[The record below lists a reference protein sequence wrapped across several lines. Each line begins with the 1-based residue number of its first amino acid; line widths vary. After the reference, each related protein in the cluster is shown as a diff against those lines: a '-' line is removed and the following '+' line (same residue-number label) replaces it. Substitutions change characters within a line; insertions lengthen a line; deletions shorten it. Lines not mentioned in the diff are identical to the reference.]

1 MGLTFSPSVSPVA
14 AGCERE
20 REKRERER
28 EREDSRAGMKARA
41 RALEFHQT
49 NNNPNNI
56 YVDLSHYYE
65 YFFLLTFSFRGF
77 VQIARL

>member
-1 MGLTFSPSVSPVA
+1 MKKTNKNSFAGGLTFSPSVSPVA

-41 RALEFHQT
+41 RALLEFHQT

-65 YFFLLTFSFRGF
+65 YFFC
-77 VQIARL
+77 

>member
-1 MGLTFSPSVSPVA
+1 MGLTFSLSVSPVA

-28 EREDSRAGMKARA
+28 GFTRRDESARA

-65 YFFLLTFSFRGF
+65 YFYLLTFFF
-77 VQIARL
+77 